1 MLFEEAYNEY
11 LKLAARQLKKQS
23 FDSLQYNFNSH
34 ILPNFLGKR
43 FDELKKIDF
52 LNWKTSIYDLNFSN
66 SYNNTLYVIFNQFLN
81 YCVEFEI
88 TAVNYI
94 KEIGNFK
101 KKNEIKHTDYYTL
114 KEFKQFIK
122 GFDDEVYK
130 QYFNLLF
137 YTGLRPSEAMAL
149 KFSDLKG
156 NYLNIDKSIQRK
168 GKRLLDSPKTA
179 SSVRKIKIDYKL
191 KKDLLK
197 LKKSYSSIDS
207 DLFIFGGLKPLA
219 PTTIDRYKFK
229 ACVKS
234 NIRPITQHQ
243 FRHSHA
249 TLLLNKGVIINEI
262 SRRLGHSKVSITFD
276 VYTHNNVANEKRV
289 LDILN
294 FLRFFGSLQH
304 NFKSIFKH

>member
-11 LKLAARQLKKQS
+11 LKIASKQLKKQS

-34 ILPNFLGKR
+34 ILPFFVGKKI
-43 FDELKKIDF
+43 DELKKIDF
-52 LNWKTSIYDLNFSN
+52 LNWKNSIYDLKFSN

-81 YCVEFEI
+81 FCVDFEI

-101 KKNEIKHTDYYTL
+101 KKNEVNHIDYYTL
-114 KEFKQFIK
+114 KEFKQFIN
-122 GFDDEVYK
+122 GFDNEIYK

-149 KFSDLKG
+149 KFSDLQG

-179 SSVRKIKIDYKL
+179 SSIRKIKIDYKL
-191 KKDLLK
+191 KKDLLN
-197 LKKSYSSIDS
+197 LKKSYSCNDR
-207 DLFIFGGLKPLA
+207 DLFIFGGFKPLS

-229 ACVKS
+229 ACVKA

-249 TLLLNKGVIINEI
+249 TLLLNKGVLINEI

-276 VYTHNNVANEKRV
+276 VYTHNNSSNEKRV

>member
-11 LKLAARQLKKQS
+11 LKLATRQLKKQS

-34 ILPNFLGKR
+34 ILPIFIGKT
-43 FDELKKIDF
+43 FEELKKIDF
-52 LNWKTSIYDLNFSN
+52 LNWKNSIYDLNFSN

-81 YCVEFEI
+81 YCVDFGF
-88 TAVNYI
+88 TSVNYL
-94 KEIGNFK
+94 KELHNFK
-101 KKNEIKHTDYYTL
+101 KKNEVKHIDFYTL
-114 KEFKQFIK
+114 KEFKQFIN
-122 GFDDEVYK
+122 GFDNEVYK

-149 KFSDLKG
+149 KFSDLRG
-156 NYLNIDKSIQRK
+156 NYLNIDKSIHRK
-168 GKRLLDSPKTA
+168 GKRLLDSPKTS

-191 KKDLLK
+191 KKDLLR
-197 LKKSYSSIDS
+197 LKKSYSNNSN
-207 DLFIFGGLKPLA
+207 DLFIFGGTKPLA
-219 PTTIDRYKFK
+219 PTTIDRYKNK

-249 TLLLNKGVIINEI
+249 TLLLNKGVLINEI
-262 SRRLGHSKVSITFD
+262 SSRLGHSKVSITLD